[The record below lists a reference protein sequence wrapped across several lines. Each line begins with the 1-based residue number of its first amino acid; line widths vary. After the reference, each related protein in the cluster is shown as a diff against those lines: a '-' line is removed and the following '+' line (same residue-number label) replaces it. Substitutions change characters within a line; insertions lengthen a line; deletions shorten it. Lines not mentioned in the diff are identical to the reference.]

1 MSQPAELRSVR
12 LMIVAGEASGD
23 RHAAGLVK
31 ALIRN
36 FPQIEFSNFGATG
49 PAMREVGVDSIV
61 DSDHLAIMGL
71 YEVGRTLGKFWNAYK
86 QLKLAAQRER
96 PDAVI
101 LVDWPEFNLRLA
113 RALRRQGLRVIY
125 YISPQL
131 WAWRAYR
138 VRSIRRDV
146 DLLLTILPFE
156 KDWYRQRGVEHVEF
170 VGNPLAGEVKA
181 RYGRGEFCARFG
193 LAPERPLIALLAG
206 SRHKEVVRILPVLLQ
221 AAAELHQRAPE
232 LQFVIPLAPNRPR
245 TETEELLSAARSQA
259 GITLPDIAIVENATI
274 EAVAAAAVA
283 VVASGTATLETAI
296 IGTPLLVVYKESS
309 VNWKLFRWMI
319 DVEHFGLV
327 NLVGGERVAT
337 ELFQHD
343 FTPHNIAAEVLR
355 LLEPETN
362 RLFRERLAEIKRS
375 LGEESA
381 SHRAAEVVVDALQS
395 WAG

>member
-1 MSQPAELRSVR
+1 
-12 LMIVAGEASGD
+12 MIVAGEASGD
-23 RHAAGLVK
+23 QHAAALVS
-31 ALIRN
+31 ALTSEHPD
-36 FPQIEFSNFGATG
+36 FTFTAFGATG
-49 PAMREVGVDSIV
+49 PAMRAAGVESVIET
-61 DSDHLAIMGL
+61 DHLAIMGL
-71 YEVGRTLGKFWNAYK
+71 YEVGRTLGKFWNAFQ
-86 QLKLAAQRER
+86 QLKFAARRER

-131 WAWRAYR
+131 WAWRSYR

-156 KDWYRQRGVEHVEF
+156 QEWYRRRGVEHVEF
-170 VGNPLAGEVKA
+170 VGHPLAGEVNPRFGKA
-181 RYGRGEFCARFG
+181 EFC
-193 LAPERPLIALLAG
+193 ERNDLDPTRPIVALLAG
-206 SRHKEVVRILPVLLQ
+206 SRHKEVVRILPVLLR
-221 AAAELHQRAPE
+221 AAVELHRDQRD
-232 LQFVIPLAPNRPR
+232 LQFVIRLAPNRPR
-245 TETEELLSAARSQA
+245 TETDELVAVARTEA
-259 GITLPDIAIVENATI
+259 GEALPEFAIVEQQTT
-274 EAVAAAAVA
+274 EAIAAADVA

-337 ELFQHD
+337 ELMQHD
-343 FTPHNIAAEVLR
+343 LTEENIAAEVLR

-362 RLFRERLAEIKRS
+362 QAFLLRLAEIKRL
-375 LGEESA
+375 LGEENA
-381 SHRAAEVVVDALQS
+381 SHRAAQLIVDALEA
-395 WAG
+395 WER